1 MTMMETLQTDS
12 IKTTYK
18 AEILRSNRVSSYQ
31 MEEIR
36 EITLKVEN
44 PEFKCGIN
52 QCVGVLIELP
62 GNAFHH
68 RYYSVAKISSKKSE
82 RERFSI
88 LVKRCNYIDGFSG
101 EEVQGIASN
110 YLCDRKSGDEITI
123 TGPYALP
130 FKVPR
135 DQYANII
142 MIGLG
147 TGIVPFRGLIKH
159 IHDTKKSWKG
169 KIRLFHGSKNG
180 LDLMYT
186 NSRTKDMNQYYD
198 DHTWYALNDLSPRPY
213 WMDTLAKTPE
223 VEKRA
228 EEILDLLW
236 QSDTYIYVAGDKRIL
251 NNLETAFSAI
261 VGSRVKWAIRK
272 ADLIRNKRWV
282 EVIY

>member
-1 MTMMETLQTDS
+1 
-12 IKTTYK
+12 
-18 AEILRSNRVSSYQ
+18 
-31 MEEIR
+31 
-36 EITLKVEN
+36 
-44 PEFKCGIN
+44 
-52 QCVGVLIELP
+52 
-62 GNAFHH
+62 
-68 RYYSVAKISSKKSE
+68 
-82 RERFSI
+82 
-88 LVKRCNYIDGFSG
+88 
-101 EEVQGIASN
+101 
-110 YLCDRKSGDEITI
+110 
-123 TGPYALP
+123 
-130 FKVPR
+130 
-135 DQYANII
+135 
-142 MIGLG
+142 
-147 TGIVPFRGLIKH
+147 
-159 IHDTKKSWKG
+159 
-169 KIRLFHGSKNG
+169 FHGSKNG